1 MSNRSYAQ
9 YADKPNITKWFDILP
24 SQSLALYDTAQL
36 VRTSYDIN
44 SATSYELDV
53 IGRIVNQPRDFESF
67 VEIVTDQFGDDVA
80 QFGGT
85 SIQFGN
91 SSNRISQRVS
101 DDIYKILIR
110 AKIAKNNSDATIESV
125 LSNAVF
131 ISSVS
136 NVVVVDREDMSFGI
150 SFVEALDEVTRYMFL
165 NFNMI
170 PKPQGVRFLGFVEE
184 PTLTQF
190 GAVQFGGDN
199 AQFNG
204 YF

>member
-1 MSNRSYAQ
+1 MSNRTYAQ
-9 YADKPNITKWFDILP
+9 YADKPNITKWLDILP
-24 SQSLALYDTAQL
+24 SQGLALYDTAQL

-44 SATSYELDV
+44 NATSYELDV

-67 VEIVTDQFGDDVA
+67 IEIVTDQFGDGFA

-91 SSNRISQRVS
+91 SSNRISQQVS
-101 DDIYKILIR
+101 DDIYRILIR

-125 LSNAVF
+125 LANAVF
-131 ISSVS
+131 VS
-136 NVVVVDREDMSFGI
+136 GVDNVVVIDRENMSFGI
-150 SFVEALDEVTRYMFL
+150 SFVEALDEITRYMFL
-165 NFNMI
+165 NFNII